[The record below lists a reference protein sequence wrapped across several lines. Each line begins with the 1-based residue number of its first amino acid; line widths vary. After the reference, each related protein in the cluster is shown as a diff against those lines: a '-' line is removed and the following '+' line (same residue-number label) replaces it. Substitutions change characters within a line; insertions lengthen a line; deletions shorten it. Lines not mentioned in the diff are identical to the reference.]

1 MFQRAYVEITNVCN
15 LRCSFCPGTAREKKF
30 LDPADFRVLA
40 EKLRPWTDYLYLH
53 VMGEPLLHPALGE
66 ILDECDRLGFRVC
79 VTTNGVLLPSRLAVL
94 RGQRCL
100 HKVSVSLHSFEGNG
114 GEGGL
119 EDYITGSWESCR
131 ALAAEGVICALRLWN
146 GHGADRLNGQ
156 VLDILSRLAGVRA
169 EDLPADRKGNRRL
182 AERVFLEPGEK
193 FDWPG
198 QDSGGPEAQFCY
210 GLRQQ
215 IAVLCDGTV
224 VPCCLDG
231 EGRLA
236 LGNLLAQEL
245 DGILDSP
252 RARAI
257 RDGFDR
263 RRPSEAL
270 CRRCGFARRFNKE
283 GSVPRP
289 GAGHG
294 CPRQCEHW
302 RGRTGA

>member
-1 MFQRAYVEITNVCN
+1 M
-15 LRCSFCPGTAREKKF
+15 
-30 LDPADFRVLA
+30 
-40 EKLRPWTDYLYLH
+40 
-53 VMGEPLLHPALGE
+53 
-66 ILDECDRLGFRVC
+66 
-79 VTTNGVLLPSRLAVL
+79 
-94 RGQRCL
+94 
-100 HKVSVSLHSFEGNG
+100 SLHSFEGNG
-114 GEGGL
+114 GDGGL
-119 EDYITGSWESCR
+119 EDYIIGCWESCR

-257 RDGFDR
+257 REGFDR
-263 RRPSEAL
+263 RQPSEAL
-270 CRRCGFARRFNKE
+270 CRRCGFARRFNK
-283 GSVPRP
+283 
-289 GAGHG
+289 
-294 CPRQCEHW
+294 
-302 RGRTGA
+302 

>member
-1 MFQRAYVEITNVCN
+1 MLQRAYVEITNVCN
-15 LRCSFCPGTAREKKF
+15 LRCSFCPGTKREKKF
-30 LDPADFRVLA
+30 IDPAEFRVLA
-40 EKLRPWTDYLYLH
+40 EKLRLWTDYLYLH

-66 ILDECDRLGFRVC
+66 ILDECDRLGFRVY

-94 RGQRCL
+94 RGRRCL

-114 GEGGL
+114 GDGGL
-119 EDYITGSWESCR
+119 EEYVTGCWESCR

-146 GHGADRLNGQ
+146 ERGADRLNGR
-156 VLDILSRLAGVRA
+156 VLDALSRLAGVRA
-169 EDLPADRKGNRRL
+169 ETLPADRKGNRRL

-198 QDSGGPEAQFCY
+198 QDGGGPEAQFCY

-236 LGNLLAQEL
+236 LGNLLVQGL
-245 DGILDSP
+245 DEIWDGP

-257 RDGFDR
+257 REGFDR

-270 CRRCGFARRFNKE
+270 CRRCGFARRFN
-283 GSVPRP
+283 R
-289 GAGHG
+289 
-294 CPRQCEHW
+294 
-302 RGRTGA
+302 